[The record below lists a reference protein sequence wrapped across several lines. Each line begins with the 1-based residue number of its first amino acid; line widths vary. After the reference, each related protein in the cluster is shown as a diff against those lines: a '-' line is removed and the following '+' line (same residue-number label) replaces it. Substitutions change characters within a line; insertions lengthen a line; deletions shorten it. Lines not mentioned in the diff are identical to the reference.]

1 VSAFVLHELKGYA
14 RGDLGD
20 GWIIPSP
27 QKCEDTRVYYIC
39 FVYITK
45 LPFSFVSRFQNH
57 VHGGEEDEVIW
68 GVVVEECHE
77 GWSCFV
83 EVVGSG
89 VVGGY
94 MHRYCNVVVF

>member
-1 VSAFVLHELKGYA
+1 
-14 RGDLGD
+14 
-20 GWIIPSP
+20 
-27 QKCEDTRVYYIC
+27 
-39 FVYITK
+39 
-45 LPFSFVSRFQNH
+45 